1 MPTVVR
7 FERLAR
13 SQPWQA
19 AAFVAAIAALLGAVL
34 PVILLDDR
42 HLLARAVVTF
52 VGVWLF
58 VACVYRFI
66 RATG

>member
-1 MPTVVR
+1 MSTVVR

-13 SQPWQA
+13 SHPWQA
-19 AAFVAAIAALLGAVL
+19 AAFVAAVAALLGAVL
-34 PVILLDDR
+34 RMILVDDS
-42 HLLARAVVTF
+42 HLLATAIVTF

-58 VACVYRFI
+58 MACIYRFI

>member
-13 SQPWQA
+13 SHPWQA

-42 HLLARAVVTF
+42 HLLASAVVTF